1 MSQLSISQRLHSDL
15 ARLIANTQPGERLL
29 AEPKLAHQLGVS
41 RATLREA
48 MRTFETQGMIRRKQ
62 GSGTYVT
69 HPSGYIESG
78 LEILE
83 SIETIAERT
92 GLPVSM
98 GRLEINNRPASK
110 EEAEALN
117 ITTAENV
124 LVVTR
129 VINADGCPAAYL
141 TDVLPNDILQPEDLG
156 EGFTGS
162 VLDLLIKRGSPKL
175 HNTLTEIKAVAASS
189 EVAKA
194 LEIQRGDVLMHFI
207 SSLYTDDRQVA
218 DYSSSYFLPGYFRFH
233 INRRIT

>member
-1 MSQLSISQRLHSDL
+1 
-15 ARLIANTQPGERLL
+15 
-29 AEPKLAHQLGVS
+29 
-41 RATLREA
+41 
-48 MRTFETQGMIRRKQ
+48 
-62 GSGTYVT
+62 
-69 HPSGYIESG
+69 
-78 LEILE
+78 
-83 SIETIAERT
+83 
-92 GLPVSM
+92 
-98 GRLEINNRPASK
+98 
-110 EEAEALN
+110 
-117 ITTAENV
+117 
-124 LVVTR
+124 
-129 VINADGCPAAYL
+129 
-141 TDVLPNDILQPEDLG
+141 VLPNDILQPEDLG